1 MLNKS
6 AVRLLQLQT
15 LGLVATNHI
24 QIKEEKKN
32 KQKSNKFDLIR
43 GTDTKNKSNLFYF
56 YIYAS
61 CLSAASSSDK

>member
-1 MLNKS
+1 MLYKS

-32 KQKSNKFDLIR
+32 KHKSNKFDLIR
-43 GTDTKNKSNLFYF
+43 AEEWTQKKQ
-56 YIYAS
+56 IQ
-61 CLSAASSSDK
+61 K